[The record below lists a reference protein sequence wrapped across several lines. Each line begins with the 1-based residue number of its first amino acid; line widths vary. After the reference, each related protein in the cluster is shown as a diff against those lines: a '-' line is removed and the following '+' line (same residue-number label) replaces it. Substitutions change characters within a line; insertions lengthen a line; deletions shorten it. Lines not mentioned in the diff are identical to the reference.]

1 MDGLGSAM
9 QDSGFPGTAL
19 KKIKRN
25 FESIV
30 AAAKHNLSNARMEAT
45 NNKIKLVIR
54 VTFGFRNEENM
65 ISMVML
71 TCADV
76 RPRLPGR

>member
-9 QDSGFPGTAL
+9 QDSGFRELRL
-19 KKIKRN
+19 KRLSATS
-25 FESIV
+25 ESIV

-54 VTFGFRNEENM
+54 MAFGFRNKENM

-71 TCADV
+71 TCSDV
-76 RPRLPGR
+76 RPRLSGR

>member
-1 MDGLGSAM
+1 
-9 QDSGFPGTAL
+9 
-19 KKIKRN
+19 
-25 FESIV
+25 
-30 AAAKHNLSNARMEAT
+30 MEAT

-54 VTFGFRNEENM
+54 VAFGFRNEANM

-71 TCADV
+71 TCSDV

>member
-1 MDGLGSAM
+1 MAWA
-9 QDSGFPGTAL
+9 QRCRIPGFREL
-19 KKIKRN
+19 RLKIKRN

-54 VTFGFRNEENM
+54 VAFGFRNEENM

-71 TCADV
+71 TCSDV
-76 RPRLPGR
+76 RPRLPGH